1 MGKVFAA
8 MAFGRELAGPKP
20 TPNGVHRFRCRRA
33 TSLSPLS
40 LFLSPERYEGKGKE
54 RGKAV
59 ALSTRRKATRRAI
72 RGADEEDAFALEG
85 GDTERKS
92 AREQSGLCGAFSRA

>member
-1 MGKVFAA
+1 MGKVFAV
-8 MAFGRELAGPKP
+8 MAISCELAGPKP

-33 TSLSPLS
+33 ISRTLV
-40 LFLSPERYEGKGKE
+40 FLPGKKGAEGE
-54 RGKAV
+54 KAV

-92 AREQSGLCGAFSRA
+92 AREQPSLCGAFSRA